1 MECFYCLLSLNERS
15 NDRRGLEIEEV
26 YDSSFDD
33 PMDIDDTGEL
43 SNHMDID
50 DTTFEI
56 DHVASDNYANK
67 REDDNDTNNE
77 EERREDGLFSLLS
90 PTLMGQNLQSKSHCY

>member
-1 MECFYCLLSLNERS
+1 MPSHVTNVYNDIDDGMLLLSLSLNERS

-67 REDDNDTNNE
+67 EKTTMILITKKNV
-77 EERREDGLFSLLS
+77 GKMGCFLYYLLR
-90 PTLMGQNLQSKSHCY
+90 